1 MKKLLVFLVCALL
14 TTGLF
19 GAIANS
25 AHDFSIDVP
34 AWTPDSRICVA
45 CHTPHNSDTTVSDA
59 PLWNH
64 ELAVAGAFTPY
75 GNTLAGTVVGAP
87 SSVSLLCLSCHDGV
101 TFIDAFG
108 GASGAQTIQA
118 WNPATTANL
127 TQDLTN
133 DHPVSVVYNP
143 VNDLNA
149 LATASPAPFTGTIQ
163 SDFLF
168 PGDTVECSSC
178 HDVHN
183 KYGNTGLLKLDNTGS
198 ALCLLC
204 HAK

>member
-1 MKKLLVFLVCALL
+1 MRKLLVIFAAALL
-14 TTGLF
+14 ATNVFAVISG
-19 GAIANS
+19 S
-25 AHDFSIDVP
+25 AHDFSTAVP

-45 CHTPHNSDTTVSDA
+45 CHIPHNSDTTVADA

-75 GNTLAGTVVGAP
+75 GTTLAGTAVGAP

-101 TFIDAFG
+101 TNVDAFG
-108 GASGAQTIQA
+108 GAVGTGRIQDLYA
-118 WNPATTANL
+118 GTTTNL
-127 TQDLTN
+127 TQDLTD
-133 DHPVSVVYNP
+133 DHPISVTYIAANELNP
-143 VNDLNA
+143 VTT
-149 LATASPAPFTGTIQ
+149 ATGVGTDNIE
-163 SDFLF
+163 DWLF
-168 PGDTVECSSC
+168 NGGTTVECSSC

-183 KYGNTGLLKLDNTGS
+183 KYGNTALLKLDNTGS